1 MKGDLECTK
10 CGSIV
15 YVESN
20 WYGLS
25 VRFKFKCK
33 CNELDILSNESY
45 IETFDEALR
54 RRKEWKQQVQAD
66 SRKKEKRSCI

>member
-1 MKGDLECTK
+1 MKCDLECTK

-25 VRFKFKCK
+25 RRFKFKCK
-33 CNELDILSNESY
+33 CNALDILSNASY
-45 IETFDEALR
+45 TETFDEAI
-54 RRKEWKQQVQAD
+54 
-66 SRKKEKRSCI
+66 SRKKEWKRHLTTAST